1 MPAIMITIILQFSN
15 VCTAQQAS
23 SFSRLD
29 HVAPC
34 KRKYL
39 EQYQIYT
46 RRHIVLTKD
55 SLT

>member
-1 MPAIMITIILQFSN
+1 MPAIMIMIILQFSN
-15 VCTAQQAS
+15 VCTAQRALL
-23 SFSRLD
+23 FSRLD

-34 KRKYL
+34 KRKFL

-46 RRHIVLTKD
+46 RRHIVFTKD